1 MRLLLQRVA
10 NASVT
15 VDGTLVGSIEGG
27 LLILAGITHGDTLEI
42 GRRMIA
48 KALDLRIF
56 EDADGKMNRSLRDLA
71 AETAD
76 QWAVLLVSQFTLYAD
91 TRKGR
96 RPSFTDAA
104 APDVAR
110 ELFDQLVAEVRASG
124 ITCATGAFGAHM
136 SVSLL
141 NDGPVTIMLDSAEIA
156 PA

>member
-15 VDGTLVGSIEGG
+15 VDGTVVGSIEGG

-42 GRRMIA
+42 VRRMIA

>member
-15 VDGTLVGSIEGG
+15 VDGTVVGSIEGG

>member
-1 MRLLLQRVA
+1 MRLLGQRVA
-10 NASVT
+10 KASVT
-15 VDGTLVGSIEGG
+15 VDGTVVGSIEGG